1 MPASLFKQIP
11 RGLFGPLGDRHAE
24 LYWDLLIGLYECEFE
39 RPPFVVLRQSAL
51 EIAEHVVLASPMW
64 ADRRQELTEVEADL
78 EAEQATPADVAAD
91 PGAVLR
97 AVARRLVA
105 RLERS
110 GWLHLQFRKGLGEI
124 MCFQPHAARI
134 LDTLIKVARNEQPAL
149 QGYVHS
155 IAALLEPKSI
165 AQRPGIALSEA
176 ARCTV
181 DLAREL
187 KILERNIH
195 GFIEK
200 IVEEASSAAAVLEA
214 GLEQYERAIMGN
226 YHRLKTVD
234 NVYRQ
239 RSAILE
245 RLEAIER
252 DPSFVE
258 LASEWYAAQ
267 PGAEPAHERVSRDL
281 TLIRTQFDEIPRI
294 VSEIDERN
302 ARFSGVALRKI
313 RYLLRQDRRVEG
325 QLQFIVEQLA
335 RSDAPEPTF
344 DIHRCEL
351 LSDGF
356 LYTAPRDRPKPKPRT
371 LRARAKSDDP
381 RLRADAAAKLRRL
394 YSRARLEEVVAA
406 LLRNRASADM
416 AEIPMQQD
424 PDYVRALFIA
434 SFGLDGGS
442 SFRFEQDRTHQ
453 VSRPPYSHPAGR
465 LIRRASQLGEK

>member
-1 MPASLFKQIP
+1 MSLFKRVP
-11 RGLFGPLGDRHAE
+11 RALFGPLGDRHAE
-24 LYWDLLIGLYECEFE
+24 LYWELLVGLYECEFE
-39 RPPFVVLRQSAL
+39 HAPFVVLRQSAL

-64 ADRRQELTEVEADL
+64 EDRRQEL
-78 EAEQATPADVAAD
+78 ADV
-91 PGAVLR
+91 GAELDAEAGSPAETGSESDAILR
-97 AVARRLVA
+97 SVARRLVA

-124 MCFQPHAARI
+124 MSFHPHAARI
-134 LDTLIKVARNEQPAL
+134 LDTLIKVSRDEQPAL

-155 IAALLEPKSI
+155 IASLLEPKSI
-165 AQRPGIALSEA
+165 AQRPGVALSQA

-200 IVEEASSAAAVLEA
+200 IIDEASSPAAVLEA

-245 RLEAIER
+245 RLDAIER
-252 DPSFVE
+252 DPNFLE
-258 LASEWYAAQ
+258 LASEWYATQ
-267 PGAEPAHERVSRDL
+267 QSAEPASERVARDL
-281 TLIRTQFDEIPRI
+281 ALIRTQFDEIPRM

-302 ARFSGVALRKI
+302 ARFSGVALRKV

-325 QLQFIVEQLA
+325 QLQFILEQLA
-335 RSDAPEPTF
+335 RTDVPEPDF

-351 LSDGF
+351 LSEGF
-356 LYTAPRDRPKPKPRT
+356 LYTAPKDRPKPKPRT
-371 LRARAKSDDP
+371 LRARSKAEDP
-381 RLRADAAAKLRRL
+381 LLRAEASAKLRRL
-394 YSRARLEEVVAA
+394 HSRARVEAAVAA
-406 LLRNRASADM
+406 LLRERTSADM
-416 AEIPMQQD
+416 AEVPMLGD
-424 PDYVRALFIA
+424 SDYVRAMFIT

-442 SFRFEQDRTHQ
+442 TFRFEHDPAQ
-453 VSRPPYSHPAGR
+453 VVRPPYSHPGGKIVRRTARRDGR
-465 LIRRASQLGEK
+465 